1 MVEEPFFQRILDL
14 STINMSTSEHL
25 KQNMVLHGITNA
37 EEVKEYVAKLTKTK
51 RRSNGIREM
60 DIINGY

>member
-1 MVEEPFFQRILDL
+1 
-14 STINMSTSEHL
+14 
-25 KQNMVLHGITNA
+25 MVLHGITNA